1 MNDYTAEIERLY
13 NEQEALKRNELEA
26 QKQQA
31 LTQVEREQAKVM
43 PTYTAAK
50 QQASVQ
56 SQLGAKNLA
65 EYWASRGQA
74 NAGITPQSE
83 MSRQNTLAGQLG
95 QIGQQEQQALQG
107 FGEQRTD
114 ISTQYGSQ
122 LASELGQIGT
132 AKSTALYN
140 EKLRQDEEKAA
151 REAAIAKAQIEAQRY
166 ADQLKQQEFENNMA
180 IRKYN
185 LDVAK
190 ANGKLSEAKN
200 KPTEGDTR
208 YNKNTGKTQEVVN
221 GEWVDIKYATR
232 KNAKGEIEVINKKQE
247 KFNKQGYFMNTP
259 DEAVSFNNI
268 TPYQIGKKKDQVP
281 VKKLT
286 YQTWINKN
294 DGEYYIIKNDKPIQL
309 TDIGLQKAVDDKLLT
324 PYQVGQIKIDFANS
338 LQS

>member
-83 MSRQNTLAGQLG
+83 MSRQNVLAGQLG

-140 EKLRQDEEKAA
+140 EKLRQDEMKAA
-151 REAAIAKAQIEAQRY
+151 QEAAQIKAQIEQEKLQQQAQ
-166 ADQLKQQEFENNMA
+166 QQAFENELA

-190 ANGKLSEAKN
+190 ANKSGGGTKTTEQNIPGSVRTVNGQVQVWDGKKWTKATYNIDPISKQVTNIKTQTWNKKGYGLTGSTIQVNAGDKVKTYGIWVKDNQPYIIRNDTPIPYVDGLNDKLIELIGKN
-200 KPTEGDTR
+200 KGNLST
-208 YNKNTGKTQEVVN
+208 N
-221 GEWVDIKYATR
+221 I
-232 KNAKGEIEVINKKQE
+232 INK
-247 KFNKQGYFMNTP
+247 
-259 DEAVSFNNI
+259 A
-268 TPYQIGKKKDQVP
+268 
-281 VKKLT
+281 KLT
-286 YQTWINKN
+286 SQ
-294 DGEYYIIKNDKPIQL
+294 EL
-309 TDIGLQKAVDDKLLT
+309 AVLKSVL
-324 PYQVGQIKIDFANS
+324 GG
-338 LQS
+338 